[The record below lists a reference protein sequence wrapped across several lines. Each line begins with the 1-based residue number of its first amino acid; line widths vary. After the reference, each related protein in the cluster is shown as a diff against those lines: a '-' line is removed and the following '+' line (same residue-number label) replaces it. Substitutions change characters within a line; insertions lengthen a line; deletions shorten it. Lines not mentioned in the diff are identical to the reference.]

1 MFFVR
6 IMMNR
11 KIYVL
16 VIVML
21 LSLLNWFFLSLNEG
35 ISEGEFSE
43 KVKISLREVGNQ
55 LLLVNKDSTSLINPI
70 IKIGKLKYE
79 LSFQSTLHIN
89 PDSLV
94 AVIQKTFERS
104 QLPKHYRVEVI
115 QCEDNEVGYS
125 YEIINTIDNSIVPCK
140 GRMLPYSCYTIEV
153 GFITAHKNSLRNV
166 FLILGLLT
174 ICLLTHYLFLRRER
188 ENKEEIGQEINEQY
202 FTIGSFQF
210 YPEQNKLVQE
220 IIEINLSKKECEL
233 LSIFAS
239 RPNEIIKR
247 EELTKKVW
255 EDNGVIVGR
264 SLDTY
269 ISKLRKKL
277 KPDNTIKLIN
287 VHGVGYKLELRT

>member
-21 LSLLNWFFLSLNEG
+21 LSLLTWFFLSFNEG
-35 ISEGEFSE
+35 ISKEEFSE

-79 LSFQSTLHIN
+79 LSFQSTLRIN

-115 QCEDNEVGYS
+115 QCEDSEVGYS
-125 YEIINTIDNSIVPCK
+125 YEIMNTIDNSIVPCK
-140 GRMLPYSCYTIEV
+140 GRILPYNCYTIEV
-153 GFITAHKNSLRNV
+153 RFITERTNSLSNI
-166 FLILGLLT
+166 FLAIGILT
-174 ICLLTHYLFLRRER
+174 VCLLIYYLFFRRES
-188 ENKEEIGQEINEQY
+188 KEEIIQGINEEY

-233 LSIFAS
+233 LSIFAK

-277 KPDNTIKLIN
+277 KPDDTIKLIN
-287 VHGVGYKLELRT
+287 VHGVGYKLEMITPF